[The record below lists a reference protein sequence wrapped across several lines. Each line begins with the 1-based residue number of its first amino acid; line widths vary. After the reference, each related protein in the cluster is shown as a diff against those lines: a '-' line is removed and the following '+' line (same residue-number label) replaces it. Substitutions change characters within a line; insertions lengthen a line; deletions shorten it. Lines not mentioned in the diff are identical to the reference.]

1 VSSVASTPPSATPF
15 ISGVARRRLVRR
27 NFWGLSIYG
36 VLIVLFIIEKS
47 IHPGLNAFDI
57 QTLVIETMPL
67 ALAAMAQASVVL
79 IGGVD
84 LSIGTMM
91 ALVNVV
97 AARWMVNADAKQ
109 AVFDSVVIILGTVVI
124 GALTG
129 LIITV
134 SRVPDIIVT
143 LATSFVWY
151 GLALYILPTPGG
163 GIPFDF
169 SNLVNGQ
176 VWGWLPEGVL
186 VLLCTVVL
194 IWLPWRH
201 SRLGLSVYALGSD
214 RTAAFLSGVNI
225 ARTRIAAYALGGLF
239 VGLAGIAL
247 LAETSQGDPN
257 SASSFTLNSVACV
270 VLGGVSLM
278 GGRGGLMGPIAAA
291 FVLNLITSIL
301 GFLRVD
307 PSYAIVIQGTIVVLV
322 VLFAGGLALRRRR

>member
-1 VSSVASTPPSATPF
+1 MSSISATSSATPF
-15 ISGVARRRLVRR
+15 ISTAMRRRFVRR
-27 NFWGLSIYG
+27 NAWGLSIYAI
-36 VLIVLFIIEKS
+36 LIVLFVIEKI
-47 IHPGLNAFDI
+47 IHPGLNSFDA
-57 QTLVIETMPL
+57 QTLVIETLPL

-79 IGGVD
+79 VGGID

-109 AVFDSVVIILGTVVI
+109 ATFDSIVIILGTALL

-129 LIITV
+129 FIITI

-151 GLALYILPTPGG
+151 GLALYVLPTPGG

-169 SNLVNGQ
+169 ANLVNGEL
-176 VWGWLPEGVL
+176 WGWLPEGVFVLACIVL
-186 VLLCTVVL
+186 VV
-194 IWLPWRH
+194 WLPWYR

-214 RTAAFLSGVNI
+214 RTAAFLSGVNV

-239 VGLAGIAL
+239 VGMAGIAL

-278 GGRGGLMGPIAAA
+278 GGRGGLLGPIAAA
-291 FVLNLITSIL
+291 FVLNIIRAIL

-307 PSYAIVIQGTIVVLV
+307 PNYATVIQGAIVVLV
-322 VLFAGGLALRRRR
+322 VLFAGVLALRRRK

>member
-1 VSSVASTPPSATPF
+1 MSSVVSTRSATPL
-15 ISGVARRRLVRR
+15 ISDATRRRFIRR
-27 NFWGLSIYG
+27 NSWGMSIYG
-36 VLIVLFIIEKS
+36 VLLVLFIIEKA
-47 IHPGLNAFDI
+47 IHSGLNSFDI
-57 QTLVIETMPL
+57 LTLVQETMPL

-84 LSIGTMM
+84 LSIGTLM

-97 AARWMVNADAKQ
+97 AARWMVNADTKQ
-109 AVFDSVVIILGTVVI
+109 AVFDSVVIILGTALL

-129 LIITV
+129 LVITI

-143 LATSFVWY
+143 LATSFIWY
-151 GLALYILPTPGG
+151 GLALYLLPTPGG

-169 SNLVNGQ
+169 SNVVNGEL
-176 VWGWLPEGVL
+176 WGWLPEGVV
-186 VLLCTVVL
+186 VLLGIVL
-194 IWLPWRH
+194 VIWLPWYR

-239 VGLAGIAL
+239 VGCAGIAL

-291 FVLNLITSIL
+291 FVLNIIRAIL

-307 PSYAIVIQGTIVVLV
+307 PNYATVIQGAIVVLV
-322 VLFAGGLALRRRR
+322 VLFASVLALRRRR

>member
-1 VSSVASTPPSATPF
+1 MSSVTSSSSATPF
-15 ISGVARRRLVRR
+15 ISRTVRSRFARR
-27 NFWGLSIYG
+27 NSWGVSIYG
-36 VLIVLFIIEKS
+36 VLLGLFTIEKI
-47 IHPGLNAFDI
+47 IHPELNAFDI

-79 IGGVD
+79 IGGID

-97 AARWMVNADAKQ
+97 AARWMVNADVKQ
-109 AVFDSVVIILGTVVI
+109 AAFDSIVIILGTVVL

-129 LIITV
+129 FVITI

-151 GLALYILPTPGG
+151 GLALYLLPTPGG

-169 SNLVNGQ
+169 SNLVNGEL
-176 VWGWLPEGVL
+176 WGWLPEGVFVLSCIVL
-186 VLLCTVVL
+186 VV
-194 IWLPWRH
+194 WLPWYR

-214 RTAAFLSGVNI
+214 RTAAFLSGVNL

-239 VGLAGIAL
+239 VALAGIAL

-291 FVLNLITSIL
+291 FVLNIIRAIL

-307 PSYAIVIQGTIVVLV
+307 PNYATVIQGVIVVLV
-322 VLFAGGLALRRRR
+322 VLFAGILALRRRK

>member
-1 VSSVASTPPSATPF
+1 
-15 ISGVARRRLVRR
+15 
-27 NFWGLSIYG
+27 LSIYG
-36 VLIVLFIIEKS
+36 VLIVLFVIEKI
-47 IHPGLNAFDI
+47 IHPGLNSFDI

-79 IGGVD
+79 VGGID
-84 LSIGTMM
+84 LSIGNMM

-109 AVFDSVVIILGTVVI
+109 AVFDSIVIILGTVVL

-129 LIITV
+129 FIITI

-151 GLALYILPTPGG
+151 GLALYVLPTPGG

-169 SNLVNGQ
+169 SNLVNGEL
-176 VWGWLPEGVL
+176 WGWLPEGVF
-186 VLLCTVVL
+186 VL
-194 IWLPWRH
+194 ICIVLVVWLPWYR

-214 RTAAFLSGVNI
+214 RTAAFLSGVNV

-239 VGLAGIAL
+239 VALAGIAL

-270 VLGGVSLM
+270 VLGGVSLA

-291 FVLNLITSIL
+291 FVLNIIRAIL

-307 PSYAIVIQGTIVVLV
+307 PNYATVTQGAIVVLV
-322 VLFAGGLALRRRR
+322 VLFAGVLALRRRR

>member
-1 VSSVASTPPSATPF
+1 VSSVASTPSATPF
-15 ISGVARRRLVRR
+15 ISGAVRRRFMRR
-27 NFWGLSIYG
+27 NLWGISIYG
-36 VLIVLFIIEKS
+36 VLIVLFVTEKI
-47 IHPGLNAFDI
+47 IHPSLNAFDF

-84 LSIGTMM
+84 LSIGTLM

-97 AARWMVNADAKQ
+97 AARLMVNADAKQ
-109 AVFDSVVIILGTVVI
+109 AAFDSVVIILGTVVV
-124 GALTG
+124 GASTG
-129 LIITV
+129 LVITV

-151 GLALYILPTPGG
+151 GLALYVLPTPGG
-163 GIPFDF
+163 GIPLGF

-176 VWGWLPEGVL
+176 LWGWLPEGVIVL
-186 VLLCTVVL
+186 VCIVLLV
-194 IWLPWRH
+194 WLPWYR
-201 SRLGLSVYALGSD
+201 SKLGLSVYALGSD
-214 RTAAFLSGVNI
+214 RTAAFLSGVNV
-225 ARTRIAAYALGGLF
+225 ARTRVAAYALNGFF

-270 VLGGVSLM
+270 VLGGVSLL
-278 GGRGGLMGPIAAA
+278 GGRGGLLGPIAAA
-291 FVLNLITSIL
+291 FVLNTITSIL

>member
-1 VSSVASTPPSATPF
+1 
-15 ISGVARRRLVRR
+15 
-27 NFWGLSIYG
+27 LSIYG
-36 VLIVLFIIEKS
+36 VLIVLFVIEKI
-47 IHPGLNAFDI
+47 IHPGLNSFDI

-79 IGGVD
+79 VGGID
-84 LSIGTMM
+84 LSIGNMM

-109 AVFDSVVIILGTVVI
+109 AVFDSIVIILGTVVL

-129 LIITV
+129 FIITI

-151 GLALYILPTPGG
+151 GLALYVLPTPGG

-169 SNLVNGQ
+169 SNLVNGEL
-176 VWGWLPEGVL
+176 WGWLPEGVF
-186 VLLCTVVL
+186 VL
-194 IWLPWRH
+194 ICIALVVWLPWYR

-214 RTAAFLSGVNI
+214 RTAAFLSGVNV

-239 VGLAGIAL
+239 VALAGIAL

-270 VLGGVSLM
+270 VLGGVSLA

-291 FVLNLITSIL
+291 FVLNIVRSIL

-307 PSYAIVIQGTIVVLV
+307 PNYATVIQGAIVVLV
-322 VLFAGGLALRRRR
+322 VLFAGVLALRRRR

>member
-1 VSSVASTPPSATPF
+1 MSTVTAPPTASPF
-15 ISGVARRRLVRR
+15 ISDATRRRFVRR
-27 NFWGLSIYG
+27 NSWAVSIYG
-36 VLIVLFIIEKS
+36 ILIVLFIIEKA
-47 IHPGLNAFDI
+47 IHPGLNSFDI

-109 AVFDSVVIILGTVVI
+109 ATFDAIVIILGTVVL

-129 LIITV
+129 LVITV

-151 GLALYILPTPGG
+151 GLALYLLPTPGG

-169 SNLVNGQ
+169 ANLVNGEL
-176 VWGWLPEGVL
+176 WGWLPEGIF
-186 VLLCTVVL
+186 VLLCIVL
-194 IWLPWRH
+194 AVWLPWYR
-201 SRLGLSVYALGSD
+201 SRLGLSIYALGSD
-214 RTAAFLSGVNI
+214 RTAAFLSGVNV
-225 ARTRIAAYALGGLF
+225 ARTRIAAYALGGFF
-239 VGLAGIAL
+239 VACAGIAL

-278 GGRGGLMGPIAAA
+278 GGRGGVLGPIAAA
-291 FVLNLITSIL
+291 FVLNIIRSIL

-307 PSYAIVIQGTIVVLV
+307 PNYATVIQGAIVVLV
-322 VLFAGGLALRRRR
+322 VLFAGVLALRRRR

>member
-1 VSSVASTPPSATPF
+1 MSSVTSTPSSVTPF
-15 ISGVARRRLVRR
+15 ISTVVRRRFVRR
-27 NFWGLSIYG
+27 NSWGLSIYG
-36 VLIVLFIIEKS
+36 VLLVLFVVEKV

-97 AARWMVNADAKQ
+97 AARWMVNADAKH
-109 AVFDSVVIILGTVVI
+109 AAFDSIVIILGTVVI
-124 GALTG
+124 GGMTG
-129 LIITV
+129 LVITI

-151 GLALYILPTPGG
+151 GLALYVLPTPGG

-176 VWGWLPEGVL
+176 LWGWFPEGLFLLIGVVL
-186 VLLCTVVL
+186 VVWV
-194 IWLPWRH
+194 PWH
-201 SRLGLSVYALGSD
+201 YSKLGLSVYALGSD
-214 RTAAFLSGVNI
+214 RTAAFLSGVHV

-239 VGLAGIAL
+239 VGLAGISL

-270 VLGGVSLM
+270 VLGGVSLA

-291 FVLNLITSIL
+291 FVLNIITSIL

-322 VLFAGGLALRRRR
+322 VLFAGALALRRRR

>member
-1 VSSVASTPPSATPF
+1 VSSVIATPRTTPF
-15 ISGVARRRLVRR
+15 ITGAVRRRLVRR
-27 NFWGLSIYG
+27 NAWGLSIYG
-36 VLIVLFIIEKS
+36 VLIVLFILEKL

-79 IGGVD
+79 VGGID

-97 AARWMVNADAKQ
+97 AARWMVNADARQ
-109 AVFDSVVIILGTVVI
+109 ATIDSIVIILGTVVI

-129 LIITV
+129 LVITI

-143 LATSFVWY
+143 LATSFIWY
-151 GLALYILPTPGG
+151 GLALYVLPTPGG
-163 GIPFDF
+163 GISFDF
-169 SNLVNGQ
+169 SNLVNGEL
-176 VWGWLPEGVL
+176 WGWLPEGV
-186 VLLCTVVL
+186 VVL
-194 IWLPWRH
+194 IGIVLVVWVPWH
-201 SRLGLSVYALGSD
+201 FSRIGLSVYALGSD
-214 RTAAFLSGVNI
+214 RTAAFLSGVNV

-270 VLGGVSLM
+270 VLGGVSLL

-291 FVLNLITSIL
+291 FVLNLITAIL

-307 PSYAIVIQGTIVVLV
+307 PSYAIVIQGAIVVLV

>member
-1 VSSVASTPPSATPF
+1 MSSISATPSATPF
-15 ISGVARRRLVRR
+15 ISIAVRRRFVRR
-27 NFWGLSIYG
+27 NAWGLSIYAI
-36 VLIVLFIIEKS
+36 LIVLFVIEKLV
-47 IHPGLNAFDI
+47 HPGLNAFDI
-57 QTLVIETMPL
+57 QTLVIETLPL

-79 IGGVD
+79 VGGID

-109 AVFDSVVIILGTVVI
+109 ATFDSIVIILGTAAL

-129 LIITV
+129 FVITI

-151 GLALYILPTPGG
+151 GLALYVLPTPGG

-169 SNLVNGQ
+169 ANLVNGEL
-176 VWGWLPEGVL
+176 WGWLPEGVFVLACIVL
-186 VLLCTVVL
+186 VV
-194 IWLPWRH
+194 WLPWYR

-214 RTAAFLSGVNI
+214 RMAAFLSGVNV

-239 VGLAGIAL
+239 VGMAGIAL

-270 VLGGVSLM
+270 VLGGVSLA
-278 GGRGGLMGPIAAA
+278 GGRGGLLGPIAAA
-291 FVLNLITSIL
+291 FVLNIIRAIL

-307 PSYAIVIQGTIVVLV
+307 PNYATVIQGAIVVLV
-322 VLFAGGLALRRRR
+322 VLFAGVLALRRRK

>member
-1 VSSVASTPPSATPF
+1 
-15 ISGVARRRLVRR
+15 
-27 NFWGLSIYG
+27 
-36 VLIVLFIIEKS
+36 
-47 IHPGLNAFDI
+47 
-57 QTLVIETMPL
+57 
-67 ALAAMAQASVVL
+67 
-79 IGGVD
+79 
-84 LSIGTMM
+84 MM
-91 ALVNVV
+91 TLVNVV

-109 AVFDSVVIILGTVVI
+109 ATFDSIVIILGTALL

-129 LIITV
+129 FIITI

-169 SNLVNGQ
+169 SNLVNGEL
-176 VWGWLPEGVL
+176 WGWLPEGIFVLICIVL
-186 VLLCTVVL
+186 VV
-194 IWLPWRH
+194 WLPWYR

-214 RTAAFLSGVNI
+214 RTAAFLSGVNV

-239 VGLAGIAL
+239 VALAGIAL

-291 FVLNLITSIL
+291 FVLNIIRAIL
-301 GFLRVD
+301 GFSRVD
-307 PSYAIVIQGTIVVLV
+307 PNYATVIQGAIVVLV
-322 VLFAGGLALRRRR
+322 VLFAGVLALRRRK

>member
-1 VSSVASTPPSATPF
+1 MSSVSTTPSATPF
-15 ISGVARRRLVRR
+15 ISPATRRRFVRR
-27 NFWGLSIYG
+27 NLWALSIYG
-36 VLIVLFIIEKS
+36 VLLALLLLEKL
-47 IHPGLNAFDI
+47 IHRDLNSFDF
-57 QTLVIETMPL
+57 QTLVIETLPL

-79 IGGVD
+79 VGGID

-97 AARWMVNADAKQ
+97 AARWMVHADFKQ
-109 AVFDSVVIILGTVVI
+109 AAFDSVVIVAGTVLL

-129 LIITV
+129 FVITI

-151 GLALYILPTPGG
+151 GLALYVLPTPGG
-163 GIPFDF
+163 GIPLDF

-176 VWGWLPEGVL
+176 FWNWFPEGVFVLACIVL
-186 VLLCTVVL
+186 V
-194 IWLPWRH
+194 IWLPWFR

-214 RTAAFLSGVNI
+214 RTAAFLSGVKV
-225 ARTRIAAYALGGLF
+225 ARTRIAAYALGGVF
-239 VGLAGIAL
+239 VALAGIAL

-278 GGRGGLMGPIAAA
+278 GGRGGLLGPIAAA
-291 FVLNLITSIL
+291 FVLNLIGSIL

-307 PSYAIVIQGTIVVLV
+307 PNYATVIQGAIVVLV
-322 VLFAGGLALRRRR
+322 VLFAGVLALRRRR